1 MGKHSTGHLHRCY
14 AWLVDTIDQHP
25 RGISLEEISQLWG
38 NNKDV
43 NEDGEKYI
51 VESKFHRWRRAAEEF
66 FGIEIVCDSNGCY
79 SIANHDNSS
88 LYKIARQTL
97 NAFAV
102 NDIIKGNK
110 ALDKQILLEDVP
122 SGQTHLTTILSA
134 MRNRHTLRIIHQS
147 FWRNE
152 PTYPTVEPY
161 SLKMFRQR
169 WYLLAKVLDN
179 SKKDDIGE
187 LRTYGLDRIVSA
199 VETDDSYAMPDNFEA
214 NNIFANL
221 VGISGIGNK
230 IEEVTIVVD
239 SEQAKYLR
247 TLPLHRSQREVWTG
261 EWESEFEYKLIVNE
275 EFMRELRAYGPS
287 LEVLEPEWLREEF
300 RKEAER
306 TLRAYKK
313 SRGKN

>member
-1 MGKHSTGHLHRCY
+1 MVKSTTGHLYRCY

-25 RGISLEEISQLWG
+25 NGISLEEINKLWG
-38 NNKDV
+38 INKDV
-43 NEDGEKYI
+43 NEGEEKYI

-102 NDIIKGNK
+102 SNIIKGNQS
-110 ALDKQILLEDVP
+110 LDKQILYEDVP
-122 SGQTHLTTILSA
+122 SSQQYLTTILSA
-134 MRNRHTLRIIHQS
+134 LRNRHILKMTHQS
-147 FWRNE
+147 FWHKE

-179 SKKDDIGE
+179 SKKDDIGK

-199 VETDDSYAMPDNFEA
+199 VETDDSYTMPDNFEA

-230 IEEVTIVVD
+230 IEEVKIVVEE
-239 SEQAKYLR
+239 EQAKYLR
-247 TLPLHRSQREVWTG
+247 TLPLHHSQKEVWTG
-261 EWESEFEYKLIVNE
+261 DWESEFDYKLIVNE

-287 LEVLEPEWLREEF
+287 LEVLEPEWLREDF

-313 SRGKN
+313 TKGKN